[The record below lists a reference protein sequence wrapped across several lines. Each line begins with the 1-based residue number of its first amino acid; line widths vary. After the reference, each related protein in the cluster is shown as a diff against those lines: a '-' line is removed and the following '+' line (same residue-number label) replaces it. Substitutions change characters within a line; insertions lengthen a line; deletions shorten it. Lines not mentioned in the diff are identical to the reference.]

1 MQRGKKRKALFEK
14 SKRKEQSNP
23 SIRLHS
29 IYPFIM
35 PEEKRLS
42 ASKLIEKKDRSSS
55 SVSERTK
62 EALKNALRSEVRS
75 SSISPSGKVNGSSGG
90 LHVKAKVKPRVSD
103 ERSNISPAKPVGD
116 TLPSVSLSDF
126 VDGPG
131 PSDSADG
138 GGSEVLLNPDA
149 NNADFEVPHPTKD
162 RMRDKVRK
170 LLADAMDKDGESVLP
185 EGRVGIEQVA
195 NAIEH
200 AMYAHFGETDTK
212 YKTKYRDLNFNLK
225 DPKNVSLRKRVLTR
239 FVTLDKLI
247 SMSNQELANDELKQ
261 TRKQV
266 QDKMTRDA
274 QPSNRPVATT
284 TQFKCGKCKQRKT
297 TYFQM
302 QTRSADEPLTTFVTC
317 TVCGNRWKF

>member
-1 MQRGKKRKALFEK
+1 
-14 SKRKEQSNP
+14 
-23 SIRLHS
+23 
-29 IYPFIM
+29 M
-35 PEEKRLS
+35 PEEKRFS
-42 ASKLIEKKDRSSS
+42 AGKLIEKKDRSGSG
-55 SVSERTK
+55 VSERTK
-62 EALKNALRSEVRS
+62 EALKNALRSEMRP
-75 SSISPSGKVNGSSGG
+75 SSISPSSKVNSSSGG
-90 LHVKAKVKPRVSD
+90 LHAKARVKSRVSD
-103 ERSNISPAKPVGD
+103 ERLSTSPAKPVGD
-116 TLPSVSLSDF
+116 KHPNVSLSDF

-131 PSDSADG
+131 PSDSTDG

-149 NNADFEVPHPTKD
+149 DNADYDVPHPTED

-185 EGRVGIEQVA
+185 DGRAGIDQVA

-200 AMYAHFGETDTK
+200 AMYSHFGETDTK

-225 DPKNVSLRKRVLTR
+225 DAKNTTLRKRVLTR